1 MSMPRALMLLAAA
14 PARAYLAPGAIRT
27 AAPLHIGPRAPP
39 PLASSRQSRYFADA
53 DTDGD
58 GELSATEIL
67 AFISRPRISIL
78 AFGVPFAFTAY
89 LGGSSLLDTVL
100 VEALGVNRADSDA
113 FGPFVTLLGL
123 IYSIQLSQTYGYY
136 FDRQGVIQDA
146 LYQEIGCIQEL
157 AAALDALCDRYPDID
172 RAESYSALHAH
183 ASSLLTRGF
192 VATTT
197 LEGEA
202 DPRRLIALLDALD
215 DPARRSATVLST
227 MLTNVRQIGSSR
239 AARLSAVA
247 ADLPEVQ
254 RWSERLLS
262 VLLLLGFLLVDL
274 GGMRDLGVT
283 SARSRRWS
291 SALISARS
299 RRCCSLAPRPPS
311 RLHTAPK
318 LEALLF
324 AGLAGVFGLL
334 NTFIDDLSDPFGG
347 AWNVDKAREE
357 LGAVTSRLAAQCGA
371 SETAAT
377 TRPAAAIADADD
389 APVSRESGRGS
400 AAVEAVAV
408 GGVGGVVADGTRV
421 TREADD
427 GDAATAV
434 TRSWEGLGEQV
445 GEPETGGLW

>member
-1 MSMPRALMLLAAA
+1 MTWSPTALRFVYGCVLRRRDIKPRARAEDLHPDKMLMTRALMLLAAA

-27 AAPLHIGPRAPP
+27 VVPLRVGPRVPP

-78 AFGVPFAFTAY
+78 AFGVPVAFIAC

-183 ASSLLTRGF
+183 ASSLLNRGF

-197 LEGEA
+197 LEGEV
-202 DPRRLIALLDALD
+202 DTRRLVALLDALD
-215 DPARRSATVLST
+215 APARRSAIVLST
-227 MLTNVRQIGSSR
+227 MRTNVRQIGSSR

-247 ADLPEVQ
+247 ADLPVVQ
-254 RWSERLLS
+254 RWSERVLS

-274 GGMRDLGVT
+274 GGARCRRNLGAI
-283 SARSRRWS
+283 SALVIDST

-299 RRCCSLAPRPPS
+299 RRCWSPAPRPPS
-311 RLHTAPK
+311 RLHAAPK

-347 AWNVDKAREE
+347 AWNVDNAREE
-357 LGAVTSRLAAQCGA
+357 LGAVASRLASQCGA
-371 SETAAT
+371 TETAAT
-377 TRPAAAIADADD
+377 PRPAAAIADADD
-389 APVSRESGRGS
+389 DASVSRESGASLLR
-400 AAVEAVAV
+400 
-408 GGVGGVVADGTRV
+408 
-421 TREADD
+421 
-427 GDAATAV
+427 
-434 TRSWEGLGEQV
+434 
-445 GEPETGGLW
+445 